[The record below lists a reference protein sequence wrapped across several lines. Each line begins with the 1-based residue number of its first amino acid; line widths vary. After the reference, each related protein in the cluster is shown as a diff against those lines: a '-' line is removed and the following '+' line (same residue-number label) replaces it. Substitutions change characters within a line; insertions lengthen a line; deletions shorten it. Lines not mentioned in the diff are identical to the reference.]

1 MTRNLLLIAA
11 IMLLLGAGLVAWIF
25 WGPATGFQE
34 QKKALY
40 IPSKGAN
47 RAAITDSVL
56 RHNIVKFPKAFAFLA
71 GRMKYWDNIKPGKYE
86 IEQGTSLFALV
97 RRLRNGQQTPVNLV
111 INKLRTPG
119 DLAKL
124 VSRRLET
131 DSAQM
136 MAYMQSDSFRRKRGI
151 SENEALA
158 YVLPDTYTYFW
169 NSDPDKIFQKLAD
182 ASRQFWSAER
192 KEKAARLSL
201 TPLQVA
207 ILASIVDEESNALD
221 EKDTIASVYLNRL
234 RTGMPLQADPTVRF
248 ALQDFSIKRV
258 YEKHLQVASP
268 YNTYRNAGLPPG
280 PICTPQKKTIDAVLD
295 APQTGYVYFVAS
307 PEFDGTHDFSVSYD
321 EHMKKARVYQ
331 AALTQWMQK
340 QKEKQQQANA
350 Q

>member
-1 MTRNLLLIAA
+1 MIRNLLLIAA
-11 IMLLLGAGLVAWIF
+11 VLLLFGAGLVAWFF
-25 WGPATGFQE
+25 WGPATSFSE
-34 QKKALY
+34 KKKALY
-40 IPSKGAN
+40 IPSSGAN
-47 RAAITDSVL
+47 RASITDSLV
-56 RHNIVKFPKAFAFLA
+56 RNGIVKNEKAFAFLA
-71 GRMKYWDNIKPGKYE
+71 DRMNYWKSIKPGKYE
-86 IEQGTSLFALV
+86 IEQGTSLFTLL

-111 INKLRTPG
+111 INKLRTPQ

-131 DSAQM
+131 DSAEM
-136 MAYMQSDSFRRKRGI
+136 MAYMQSDSFKTKRSI
-151 SENEALA
+151 TEHEALA

-182 ASRQFWSAER
+182 ASSQFWNQDR
-192 KEKAARLSL
+192 KAKAARLSL

-207 ILASIVDEESNALD
+207 IIASIVDEESNALD

-234 RTGMPLQADPTVRF
+234 RIGMPLQADPTVRF
-248 ALQDFSIKRV
+248 ALQDFTIKRV

-268 YNTYRNAGLPPG
+268 YNTYRNPGLPPG

-307 PEFDGTHDFSVSYD
+307 PEFDGTHDFSITYE
-321 EHMKKARVYQ
+321 EHQKKARVYQ
-331 AALTQWMQK
+331 AALTAWMQK